1 MLTIQNAASLP
12 LATRSLAT
20 CTVGELATGLPGA
33 TAVFRAHKLDF
44 CCGGQVPLAEA
55 AAAKGIPLDVITA
68 ELMALQPAPQD
79 HPDATAEL
87 IPFILERFHATHRRE
102 LPELVRLARRVEAV
116 HRERA
121 DCPRGLADFLEG
133 VEQALESHM
142 QKEEQILFPTMLAG
156 GQSLVGE
163 IGMPVGVMRSE
174 HDDHG
179 RALAILATLTN
190 DHTPPPDGCGTW
202 RALYAGTRKLTDDVM
217 AHVSLENNVLFP
229 RFEA

>member
-1 MLTIQNAASLP
+1 MPFAQRSEAHP
-12 LATRSLAT
+12 LATR
-20 CTVGELATGLPGA
+20 TVGELATGLPGA

-55 AAAKGIPLDVITA
+55 AAAKGIPLELITA
-68 ELMALQPAPQD
+68 ELMALEPAPAD
-79 HPDATAEL
+79 HPEATAEL
-87 IPFILERFHATHRRE
+87 IPFILDRYHATHRRE

-133 VEQALESHM
+133 LEQALEGHM

-156 GQSLVGE
+156 GHPM

-179 RALAILATLTN
+179 RALAVLAKLTK
-190 DHTPPPDGCGTW
+190 DHTPPLDGCGTW

-229 RFEA
+229 RFGA